1 MAGRSS
7 QADNR
12 GTNFLG
18 FLASGKGRQF
28 HSFRDAKAIA
38 QVGHTATGGV
48 ISDYNDGG
56 TLYRSHI
63 FTSSGE
69 FSVTE
74 ASEAF
79 GETVEFLL
87 VAGGGAGGDNINGA
101 HGGNGG
107 GGGGGLVEGNA
118 LPVSSTT
125 TFTVTIGAGG
135 ADSVKSAIPGSTGTP
150 GPARN
155 GANSTISG
163 PTITTVTAKG
173 GGGGGVDSHDSP
185 GPGGSGGGS
194 WGGGGAGPTTKG
206 SATQPGTNSLYGA
219 TDYGFAGGI
228 SFPVADSYNGAG
240 GGGAGGVGQDATN
253 SNPGGNGGNG
263 GAGRASTIAYGPT
276 NPVTYAGGGAG
287 GNSPY
292 GGTGGT
298 GGAGGGAG
306 VGSFGEHA
314 TGGGG
319 GGALAGT
326 AERLAGGSG
335 IAVFRYQIGSTST
348 AKATGGAISFYGGKT
363 IHVFTSSGTFVN
375 PGSISN
381 AEIFMIGGGGSGGT
395 NIAGG
400 GGAGAVMS
408 GSSLT
413 MPANTYTITIGAGG
427 VGRTSTGTLTSF
439 PANDTT
445 IVYPGPYTITAQRG
459 GFGASYPSVSAQ
471 TGGSGGGGVTDQ
483 PTGAGTTKSDQT
495 VPIGSFTSYGN
506 AGGSGNSGYSG
517 SGGGGAG
524 GAGGDQPSGGVG
536 GAGGVGMQI
545 PTTFRDPRS
554 APSDSTSAPYQR
566 GGGLG
571 TPGPSPGGFYV
582 AGGGGG
588 AAYDGDVPGNRGLG
602 GAGGGGDG
610 AWHTNSPPN
619 TDGQDAVQN
628 TGSGGG
634 GAGYSPGARST
645 GGSGGSGLVLI
656 AYPT

>member
-18 FLASGKGRQF
+18 FLASGKGKQF
-28 HSFRDAKAIA
+28 HTYRDAKTIS

-48 ISDYNDGG
+48 ISDYSDGG
-56 TLYRSHI
+56 NLYRSHI
-63 FTSSGE
+63 FTSTGE

-74 ASEAF
+74 ATEAF
-79 GETVEFLL
+79 GQTVEFLL
-87 VAGGGAGGDNINGA
+87 VAGGGAGGDNISGA

-118 LPVSSTT
+118 LPVTPTT
-125 TFTVTIGAGG
+125 TFTITIGAGG
-135 ADSVKSAIPGSTGTP
+135 ADSVKSAMPGNVGTP

-173 GGGGGVDSHDSP
+173 GGGGGNDNSDSV

-194 WGGGGAGPTTKG
+194 WGGGGAGPTTGG
-206 SATQPGTNSLYGA
+206 STTQSGTNSLYGA
-219 TDYGFAGGI
+219 TDYGFAGGA
-228 SFPVADSYNGAG
+228 SSATPHFNAAG
-240 GGGAGGVGQDATN
+240 GGGAGAVGGDASN
-253 SNPGGNGGNG
+253 SGTSTGGNG

-287 GNSPY
+287 GNTPY

-298 GGAGGGAG
+298 GGAGGGG
-306 VGSFGEHA
+306 DVGSFGEYA

-319 GGALAGT
+319 GGALAAT

-335 IAVFRYQIGSTST
+335 IAVFRYRIGSTST

-375 PGSISN
+375 PGSISD

-413 MPANTYTITIGAGG
+413 MPANTYTITVGAGG
-427 VGRTSTGTLTSF
+427 VGRTSLGYLTGF

-445 IVYPGPYTITAQRG
+445 ITYPGPYTITAQRG
-459 GFGASYPSVSAQ
+459 GYGASYTSVAAQ
-471 TGGSGGGGVTDQ
+471 TGGSGGGGTSSQ
-483 PTGAGTTKSDQT
+483 TTGASPTKANSTT
-495 VPIGSFTSYGN
+495 PIGTLTAYGN
-506 AGGSGNSGYSG
+506 AGGSTSGDFQG
-517 SGGGGAG
+517 AGGGGAG
-524 GAGGDQPSGGVG
+524 GAGNNNSVAGTGA
-536 GAGGVGMQI
+536 AGGVGMQI

-554 APSDSTSAPYQR
+554 APSDSSNPQPYQR

-582 AGGGGG
+582 AAGGGG
-588 AAYDGDVPGNRGLG
+588 AGYPGNDASTRGLG

-610 AWHTNSPPN
+610 GYHTQSPPA
-619 TDGQDAVQN
+619 TDGQSAVQN

-634 GAGYSPGARST
+634 GSGYSPSTRST
-645 GGSGGSGLVLI
+645 AGSGGSGLVLI